1 MRSVRMRVPIRWGAA
16 GKICTALLLGV
27 VPIAL
32 VIPCGH
38 VAFSQGG
45 TGSRHPLYMTI
56 DLHPSGFISSE
67 ALGVSGGQQVGVGTT
82 EGDKDHALLWR
93 SSAASVVDLLPSRG
107 IKATATCGG
116 QQVGYGG
123 GFSGG
128 GRHALLWRGSAA
140 SVMDLHPSGFTDS
153 EAHST
158 SGRVQVGSGIPPGG
172 GSHALLWRGSTAS
185 AVDLHPSGFDGS
197 EADGTSGGEQVGF
210 GWGPATK
217 GSSHALLWRGS
228 AASAVDL
235 HPRGFD
241 ASEALGTSGR
251 EQVGWGT
258 IVASD
263 LPGMMADH
271 ALLWRGNAASVVDLN
286 PPGFVSS
293 EAFGINGEEQVGWGD
308 SATSTSGYNR
318 HALLWHGSTG
328 SVVDLHTFLPP
339 GFVNSVALSIDAAG
353 DIVGAASTGR
363 DIPSHAILWRRNVP
377 RPGTS
382 RAQSMTG
389 C

>member
-1 MRSVRMRVPIRWGAA
+1 MRGGIRAALVA
-16 GKICTALLLGV
+16 GKICMALLLGIV
-27 VPIAL
+27 LIAL
-32 VIPCGH
+32 VKPDGD

-45 TGSRHPLYMTI
+45 TSSQAPLYTAI

-67 ALGVSGGQQVGVGTT
+67 ALGVSGGQQVGVGST

-93 SSAASVVDLLPSRG
+93 GSAASVVDLLPSRG

-116 QQVGYGG
+116 QQVGYGE

-140 SVMDLHPSGFTDS
+140 SVIDLHPSGFTDS
-153 EAHST
+153 EAHGI
-158 SGRVQVGSGIPPGG
+158 SGRGQVGSGIPPGG
-172 GSHALLWRGSTAS
+172 GSHALLWRSRADS
-185 AVDLHPSGFDGS
+185 VVDLHPSGFDGS

-217 GSSHALLWRGS
+217 GSSHALLWRGRADS
-228 AASAVDL
+228 VVDL

-241 ASEALGTSGR
+241 ASEALGTSGQ

-258 IVASD
+258 IVAPD
-263 LPGMMADH
+263 LPGRMTDH
-271 ALLWRGNAASVVDLN
+271 ALLWRGSAGSVVDLN
-286 PPGFVSS
+286 PAGVASS
-293 EAFGINGEEQVGWGD
+293 EAFGTNGEEQVGWGD
-308 SATSTSGYNR
+308 SATSNTGYHR
-318 HALLWHGSTG
+318 HALLWRGSAG

-339 GFVNSVALSIDAAG
+339 GFVDSVALSIDTAG
-353 DIVGAASTGR
+353 DVVGGALGSE
-363 DIPSHAILWRRNVP
+363 PNNSHAILWRRNVP
-377 RPGTS
+377 KPSTS
-382 RAQSMTG
+382 REQNSTG